1 MTILATT
8 RTASLLPPGRDLA
21 AWHAAITAEVTQ
33 HLTAAHAAL
42 LARPEPGP
50 TGVNWVAPD
59 GPWRRHG
66 DLPADDRDALLA
78 AIASI
83 RSDVR
88 RLAQSGLAPAVSSAW
103 PLAWTIPDL
112 SHLYAVAGRPVL
124 TGWSLPAPGGSPGA
138 ALDGLDD
145 GVAFVPPPRTPWRI
159 YGLTMAL
166 LAVMALTAGL
176 ALPFLGISFASPPAM
191 CTANPAQLAL
201 LRAQAAAADNGS
213 QLRATLAAL
222 TEELGRRQ
230 LLCPLRVAPRP
241 ATGTPAPPP
250 ATPPRAALP
259 QDRWDR
265 QDLTLLEG
273 CWNLTSDVQIVSGN
287 GHSEA
292 AALWKMCF
300 DRGGAGKQTEAAVN
314 RSCTGPLAATFS
326 GDLLVITMPTRCA
339 GELNMVLA
347 ELRCRRVGDA
357 QADCVVRN
365 NEAVGNVGEGTTYNA
380 TFKR

>member
-8 RTASLLPPGRDLA
+8 RTPSLLPPARDLA

-50 TGVNWVAPD
+50 TGVNWIAPD

-66 DLPADDRDALLA
+66 DLPADDREALFA
-78 AIASI
+78 AVASI

-88 RLAQSGLAPAVSSAW
+88 RLAQSGLAPAVSGAW

-112 SHLYAVAGRPVL
+112 SHLYAVDGRPVL
-124 TGWSLPAPGGSPGA
+124 TGWSLPAPGGAPGA
-138 ALDGLDD
+138 ALDRLDD
-145 GVAFVPPPRTPWRI
+145 GVPFVPSPRTPWRI
-159 YGLTMAL
+159 YGLTGAL
-166 LAVMALTAGL
+166 LAVIALTAGL
-176 ALPFLGISFASPPAM
+176 VLPFLGISFATPPAM

-201 LRAQAAAADNGS
+201 LRAQAAADDKGS

-222 TEELGRRQ
+222 TEEMGRRQ
-230 LLCPLRVAPRP
+230 LLCPLRGAPRP
-241 ATGTPAPPP
+241 ATATPAPTPP
-250 ATPPRAALP
+250 PPRAALP
-259 QDRWDR
+259 QDRWER
-265 QDLTLLEG
+265 RDLTLLEG
-273 CWNLTSDVQIVSGN
+273 CWNLTSEVQIVSRD

-300 DRGGAGKQTEAAVN
+300 DRAGVGKQTEAATN
-314 RSCTGPLAATFS
+314 RSCTGPLAAAFS
-326 GDLLVITMPTRCA
+326 GDVLVITMPARCS
-339 GELNMVLA
+339 GELNMVIA
-347 ELRCRRVGDA
+347 ELKCRRVGDA

-365 NEAVGNVGEGTTYNA
+365 NEAVGDVGEGTTYNA